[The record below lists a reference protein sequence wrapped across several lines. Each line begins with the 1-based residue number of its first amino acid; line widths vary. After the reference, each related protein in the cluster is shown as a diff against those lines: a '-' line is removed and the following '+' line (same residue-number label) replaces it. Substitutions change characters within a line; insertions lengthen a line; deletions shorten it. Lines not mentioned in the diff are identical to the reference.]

1 MRSANEPRAQRRR
14 GRKLATRVV
23 LASLASAAAAGGVSA
38 AIAVVAVDRLA
49 SEHDD
54 QRLRGAAIM
63 LAGELD
69 EERAEEDA
77 EGLAATVRDE
87 NEELAASGMQLA
99 FFQGGRRVAG
109 EQWVPAVADGECAST
124 GVVGGRVRACARSY
138 DDGVIVAATPRDQA
152 ALRVIY
158 PLAALSAL
166 LLGAVIGA
174 VVGLRAA
181 RWALAPLDALT
192 AAIAGLDP
200 SRPALAALA
209 PRSDCDEIDAIRAA
223 LVELLQRIDGL
234 LAQAQR
240 FAADAAH
247 ELRSPLTMIRGE
259 LELLLEEPASGGDR
273 ARLALLRDRSVHLG
287 ELVERLLVLAVP
299 PDAQGGRFE
308 TVALSDLVAEV
319 IAELP
324 SELRA
329 RVRTELHEEGL
340 TRGEPLLLRTLLRN
354 AIDNALKHSGEG
366 EVTVALRE
374 DAAAVGTHPGP
385 SVRLEVRDL
394 GPGVPREQRARVF
407 EPFYRLAPQVT
418 RGHGLG
424 LPLIGHIAEVHG
436 GYAELVDAPRG
447 ACLVIRLPGWTQ
459 RQP

>member
-1 MRSANEPRAQRRR
+1 MRSASEPARARRS
-14 GRKLATRVV
+14 GRSLATRVV

-69 EERAEEDA
+69 EERVEEDA
-77 EGLAATVRDE
+77 EGLPATVRDE

-99 FFQGGRRVAG
+99 FFRAGRRVAG
-109 EQWVPAVADGECAST
+109 EEWVPAVPDGACEST
-124 GVVGGRVRACARSY
+124 GSVGGRVRACARNY
-138 DDGVIVAATPRDQA
+138 DDGLIVAATPRDHA

-192 AAIAGLDP
+192 AAIGKLDP
-200 SRPALAALA
+200 GRPALASLA
-209 PRSDCDEIDAIRAA
+209 PRADCHEIDAIRAA
-223 LVELLQRIDGL
+223 LVDLLQRIDGL

-259 LELLLEEPASGGDR
+259 LELLLEEPAGADR
-273 ARLALLRDRSVHLG
+273 ARIAQLRERSVHLG

-299 PDAQGGRFE
+299 PDAQRERFE
-308 TVALSDLVAEV
+308 PVALSDLVAEV

-324 SELRA
+324 DAARA

-340 TRGEPLLLRTLLRN
+340 TRGEPLLLRALLRN
-354 AIDNALKHSGEG
+354 AIDNALKFATEG
-366 EVTVALRE
+366 EVTVTVRE
-374 DAAAVGTHPGP
+374 DPSPAGTHSGP
-385 SVRLEVRDL
+385 RVRLEVRDR
-394 GPGVPREQRARVF
+394 GPGVPSEQRARVF
-407 EPFYRLAPQVT
+407 EPFYRLAPQT
-418 RGHGLG
+418 ARGHGLG

-436 GYAELVDAPRG
+436 GHAELVDAERG
-447 ACLVIRLPGWTQ
+447 ACLVVKLPAWTET
-459 RQP
+459 